1 MNGRRVVT
9 TVIVALCLG
18 SVVAACAPVKEPVK
32 PPPPPPPPGLEPPDS
47 PLPAGSPDLEVTQV
61 IGGLAN
67 PWDISFLND
76 GTMFFDERE
85 GGIKIRK
92 TNGSI
97 ATAVSTPG
105 DLSTGNGRGLMGL
118 AVREPD
124 VAQNV
129 PVYLCYSATSGQ
141 RVVRY
146 TYNLLTGLVVS
157 TTNILS
163 WPLGV
168 DHNGCRIRFGPDG
181 LLWIGTGDAN
191 IGTGPQ
197 DLNSLVGK
205 VLRVNADGSPAS
217 GNPFIGQP
225 GDDHI
230 YTYGHRNVQGLAFK
244 GSQVY
249 SAEHGSAFD
258 DEVNKLVA
266 GGNGGWNPV
275 GEGGFF
281 PGYDGHDTD
290 PPMTDFNAYPDAMD
304 PPWHSGEPTVAPSGA
319 TVVSNI
325 AGTDWGSWDGALIV
339 AFLKD
344 QQARVMVFD
353 GGGGIATSSPF
364 LSGHGR
370 LRVAVQGPDGA
381 LYFSTDNGG
390 GDEIFKVAP
399 PSASIAAAPTTA
411 PATTAPSTTTTTT
424 TTVPTSTTAP
434 PPTDLPG
441 TSLPLDQP

>member
-1 MNGRRVVT
+1 M
-9 TVIVALCLG
+9 
-18 SVVAACAPVKEPVK
+18 
-32 PPPPPPPPGLEPPDS
+32 
-47 PLPAGSPDLEVTQV
+47 
-61 IGGLAN
+61 
-67 PWDISFLND
+67 SFLDD

-85 GGIKIRK
+85 GGVKIRN

-105 DLSTGNGRGLMGL
+105 DLSTGDGRGLMGL

-129 PVYLCYSATSGQ
+129 PIYLCYSATSGQ

-157 TTNILS
+157 TTSILS

-197 DLNSLVGK
+197 DLDSLVGK
-205 VLRVNADGSPAS
+205 VLRVNADGSPAA

-230 YTYGHRNVQGLAFK
+230 YTYGHRNLQGIAFK

-249 SAEHGSAFD
+249 SVEHGSAID

-290 PPMTDFNAYPDAMD
+290 PPMTDFNQFPNAMA
-304 PPWHSGEPTVAPSGA
+304 PVWKSGQPTVAPSG
-319 TVVSNI
+319 
-325 AGTDWGSWDGALIV
+325 GTILTGAQWGSWNGALLV

-344 QQARVMVFD
+344 SQARVMVLNGA
-353 GGGGIATSSPF
+353 GGVASSSPF
-364 LSGHGR
+364 LGGFGR
-370 LRVAVQGPDGA
+370 LRSVVQGPDGN
-381 LYFSTDNGG
+381 LYVSTDNGA
-390 GDEIFKVAP
+390 GDVIVKVT
-399 PSASIAAAPTTA
+399 PS
-411 PATTAPSTTTTTT
+411 
-424 TTVPTSTTAP
+424 
-434 PPTDLPG
+434 
-441 TSLPLDQP
+441 

>member
-1 MNGRRVVT
+1 M
-9 TVIVALCLG
+9 
-18 SVVAACAPVKEPVK
+18 
-32 PPPPPPPPGLEPPDS
+32 D
-47 PLPAGSPDLEVTQV
+47 VTQV
-61 IGGLAN
+61 VGGLTN

-76 GTMFFDERE
+76 GTMFFNERE

-97 ATAVSTPG
+97 ATVVSTPG
-105 DLSTGNGRGLMGL
+105 DLSTGFQRGLMGL

-129 PVYLCYSATSGQ
+129 PIYLCYSATSGQ
-141 RVVRY
+141 RLVRY

-217 GNPFIGQP
+217 GNPFIGRP

-230 YTYGHRNVQGLAFK
+230 YTYGHRNVQGIAFK

-249 SAEHGSAFD
+249 SVEHGSAID

-275 GEGGFF
+275 GEGGFI

-290 PPMTDFNAYPDAMD
+290 PPMTDFNAYPDAMA
-304 PPWHSGEPTVAPSGA
+304 PPWHSGQATVAPSGA

-325 AGTDWGSWDGALIV
+325 AGMDWGSWNGQLIV

-344 QQARVMVFD
+344 AQARVMVFN
-353 GGGGIATSSPF
+353 GSGGIATSSPF

-399 PSASIAAAPTTA
+399 PSASISAAPTIA
-411 PATTAPSTTTTTT
+411 PATTAPSATTTTT
-424 TTVPTSTTAP
+424 TTVPPSTTAAP
-434 PPTDLPG
+434 PIDLPG

>member
-1 MNGRRVVT
+1 MNSRRVVT
-9 TVIVALCLG
+9 TVVVALCLG

-32 PPPPPPPPGLEPPDS
+32 PPPPPPPPGLSPPDS

-61 IGGLAN
+61 VGGLAN
-67 PWDISFLND
+67 PWDIAFLND

-85 GGIKIRK
+85 ETIKIRK

-105 DLSTGNGRGLMGL
+105 DLSTGFGRGLMGL

-129 PVYLCYSATSGQ
+129 PIYLCYSATSGQ

-146 TYNLLTGLVVS
+146 TYNLLTGLVVG
-157 TTNILS
+157 TTSILS

-205 VLRVNADGSPAS
+205 VLRVNPDGSPAS

-225 GDDHI
+225 GDEHI

-249 SAEHGSAFD
+249 SVEHGSAID

-275 GEGGFF
+275 GEGGFI

-325 AGTDWGSWDGALIV
+325 AGTDWGSWNGALIV

-381 LYFSTDNGG
+381 LYFSTDNGS
-390 GDEIFKVAP
+390 GDEIFRVAP
-399 PSASIAAAPTTA
+399 AGSSFAAAEAA
-411 PATTAPSTTTTTT
+411 PETAPSTTTTTT
-424 TTVPTSTTAP
+424 TTEPPSTTAP
-434 PPTDLPG
+434 PPTDLPA

>member
-1 MNGRRVVT
+1 MNSRRVVT
-9 TVIVALCLG
+9 TVIAAVCLG
-18 SVVAACAPVKEPVK
+18 SVVAACAPAKG
-32 PPPPPPPPGLEPPDS
+32 PPPPPPPGLEPPDS
-47 PLPAGSPDLEVTQV
+47 PLPPGSPSLSFTNVVT
-61 IGGLAN
+61 GLAN
-67 PWDISFLND
+67 PWDMSFLND

-85 GGIKIRK
+85 GGVKIRN

-105 DLSTGNGRGLMGL
+105 DLSTGDGRGLMGL

-129 PVYLCYSATSGQ
+129 PIYLCYSATSGQ

-181 LLWIGTGDAN
+181 LLWIGTGDGN
-191 IGTGPQ
+191 VGTGPQ

-205 VLRVNADGSPAS
+205 VLRVNDDGSPAS

-230 YTYGHRNVQGLAFK
+230 YTYGHRNVQGIAFK

-249 SAEHGSAFD
+249 SVEHGSAVD

-290 PPMTDFNAYPDAMD
+290 PPMTDFNLFPNAMA
-304 PPWHSGEPTVAPSGA
+304 PVWKSGQPTVAPSGG
-319 TVVSNI
+319 TVVTG
-325 AGTDWGSWDGALIV
+325 AQWGSWNGALVV

-344 QQARVMVFD
+344 SQARVMVINGA
-353 GGGGIATSSPF
+353 GGVASSSPF
-364 LSGHGR
+364 LGGFGR
-370 LRVAVQGPDGA
+370 LRSVVQGPDGN
-381 LYFSTDNGG
+381 LYVSTDNTA
-390 GDEIFKVAP
+390 GDVIVKVT
-399 PSASIAAAPTTA
+399 PS
-411 PATTAPSTTTTTT
+411 
-424 TTVPTSTTAP
+424 
-434 PPTDLPG
+434 
-441 TSLPLDQP
+441 